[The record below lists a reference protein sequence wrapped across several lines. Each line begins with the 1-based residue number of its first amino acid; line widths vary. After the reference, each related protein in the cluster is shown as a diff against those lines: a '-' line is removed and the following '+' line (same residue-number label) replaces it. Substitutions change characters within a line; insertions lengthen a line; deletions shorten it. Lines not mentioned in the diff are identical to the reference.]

1 MFDLIC
7 AILKKFDRNLAVA
20 FLSLIG
26 LTLFLLL
33 FEARARY
40 LYLYSS
46 FYILI
51 AVLGIEVILYKC
63 ERSKNN

>member
-1 MFDLIC
+1 MCYI
-7 AILKKFDRNLAVA
+7 KKIDRNLAVA

-40 LYLYSS
+40 LFLYSS
-46 FYILI
+46 FYIII
-51 AVLGIEVILYKC
+51 AVLGIETILYKC